1 MTEKEQIFE
10 QILRIMN
17 HARIKILL
25 FGESSLSRDQFH
37 AFRKLVLDEF
47 GRYGIEGR
55 LRSLFKKDKDGFRA
69 GTGA

>member
-1 MTEKEQIFE
+1 MKEKDQTFE
-10 QILRIMN
+10 EILRIVN
-17 HARIKILL
+17 QARCKILL

-55 LRSLFKKDKDGFRA
+55 IKSLFMGRNSDQVSRE
-69 GTGA
+69 

>member
-1 MTEKEQIFE
+1 MIKEDQMFE
-10 QILRIMN
+10 EIIRSVNQ
-17 HARIKILL
+17 ARYKILL

-55 LRSLFKKDKDGFRA
+55 LRSLFKKDNNGFQA
-69 GTGA
+69 GTDA